1 MTYPTLKKP
10 MPKTTFKDNMK
21 MLQDVL
27 TEQQNKTKILMK
39 KHPWVPILTNWAMA
53 ILIIVLIGSLFVW
66 RTQVK
71 AEERAG
77 ILAAEAMAQY
87 QAEQMAKEEETRLAL
102 LAEQNSEN
110 AKREADTILMAKLF
124 AGIDNFVEKYGYGER
139 DLRTYGEC
147 VINRVLNNKNE
158 FRNLSTIAEV
168 ITQPNQW
175 IGFSENNQV
184 VDKYY
189 KIASEVVNSYYDN
202 AVRPCTSDYCWAEL
216 TSNGI
221 YLKNEYNDG
230 KYVSTWRWNQ

>member
-10 MPKTTFKDNMK
+10 LRKTTIKEYFKFFNESCREQEARTKALMK
-21 MLQDVL
+21 QYPWFP
-27 TEQQNKTKILMK
+27 ILMN
-39 KHPWVPILTNWAMA
+39 WVMVLLFI
-53 ILIIVLIGSLFVW
+53 ILIASLFIW
-66 RTQVK
+66 RTQVAAERK
-71 AEERAG
+71 AE

-87 QAEQMAKEEETRLAL
+87 QAEQMAIEEETRLAL
-102 LAEQNSEN
+102 LAEQNSEQ

-158 FRNLSTIAEV
+158 FRTLGTIQEV
-168 ITQPNQW
+168 IMQPNQW

-189 KIASEVVNSYYDN
+189 KVAAAVVDAYYNNDI
-202 AVRPCTSDYCWAEL
+202 RPCTSDYCWAEL
-216 TSNGI
+216 NSNGI

-230 KYVSTWRWNQ
+230 KYVSTWRYNQ

>member
-1 MTYPTLKKP
+1 MTYPTLKKQP
-10 MPKTTFKDNMK
+10 RKFTFKENMQILK
-21 MLQDVL
+21 EVCDKQEAHTKVL
-27 TEQQNKTKILMK
+27 MKQYPWYPILMN
-39 KHPWVPILTNWAMA
+39 WVMV
-53 ILIIVLIGSLFVW
+53 ILIVVLIGAIFVSA
-66 RTQVK
+66 TQAK
-71 AEERAG
+71 AERRAEE
-77 ILAAEAMAQY
+77 LAAEAMAQY
-87 QAEQMAKEEETRLAL
+87 QAEQLAKEQEYQTAL
-102 LAEQNSEN
+102 LAEQNSEKT
-110 AKREADTILMAKLF
+110 KREADTILMAKLF

-147 VINRVLNNKNE
+147 VINRVLNTRNE

-168 ITQPNQW
+168 IMQPNQW

-216 TSNGI
+216 NSNGI

-230 KYVSTWRWNQ
+230 KYVSTWRYNQ

>member
-1 MTYPTLKKP
+1 MSFKENLRIIKEVCAEQESHTKALMKQYPWYP
-10 MPKTTFKDNMK
+10 
-21 MLQDVL
+21 
-27 TEQQNKTKILMK
+27 ILMN
-39 KHPWVPILTNWAMA
+39 WVMALLFIILVSS
-53 ILIIVLIGSLFVW
+53 IFVW
-66 RTQVK
+66 RTQVAAERK
-71 AEERAG
+71 AE

-87 QAEQMAKEEETRLAL
+87 QAEQMAKEQEYQAAL
-102 LAEQNSEN
+102 LAEQNSEK

-147 VINRVLNNKNE
+147 VINRVLNTRNE
-158 FRNLSTIAEV
+158 FRSLNTIADV
-168 ITQPNQW
+168 IMQPNQW

-216 TSNGI
+216 NSNGI

>member
-10 MPKTTFKDNMK
+10 LHKTTFKDNMK

-27 TEQQNKTKILMK
+27 TEQQDRTKTLMK
-39 KHPWVPILTNWAMA
+39 KHPWVPILTNWVMA
-53 ILIIVLIGSLFVW
+53 ILIVILIGSVFVW

-71 AEERAG
+71 AEERAEM
-77 ILAAEAMAQY
+77 LAAEAMAQY
-87 QAEQMAKEEETRLAL
+87 QAEQLAKEQEYQTAL
-102 LAEQNSEN
+102 LAEQNSEK

-147 VINRVLNNKNE
+147 VINRVLNGRNE
-158 FRNLSTIAEV
+158 FRTLNTIEDV
-168 ITQPNQW
+168 IRQPNQW
-175 IGFSENNQV
+175 MGFSENNQV

-189 KIASEVVNSYYDN
+189 KVAIAVVDAYYNNDI
-202 AVRPCTSDYCWAEL
+202 RPCTSDYCWAEL
-216 TSNGI
+216 TANGI

-230 KYVSTWRWNQ
+230 KYVSTWRYNQ